1 MAIQFKEMR
10 PYLARN
16 VRISLCLEETYE
28 YFNYLLKSDIPN
40 KYGELYVYGV
50 GTADVE
56 FSRDVF
62 VEYDETKELNHCGEC
77 EDFPCKLAKSYA
89 YDEKQ
94 GDQGKRLEQCRC
106 WGKIK

>member
-1 MAIQFKEMR
+1 MAIQFKEIR

-28 YFNYLLKSDIPN
+28 YFNYLLKSDIPD
-40 KYGELYVYGV
+40 KCDELYVYGV

-62 VEYDETKELNHCGEC
+62 VEYDETKELNHS
-77 EDFPCKLAKSYA
+77 FTLYLPLKSF
-89 YDEKQ
+89 
-94 GDQGKRLEQCRC
+94 
-106 WGKIK
+106 

>member
-62 VEYDETKELNHCGEC
+62 VEYDETKELNHSFTLYPAIEIFLSKHPRDIQRSKGEYLLFK
-77 EDFPCKLAKSYA
+77 D
-89 YDEKQ
+89 
-94 GDQGKRLEQCRC
+94 
-106 WGKIK
+106 

>member
-1 MAIQFKEMR
+1 MNR
-10 PYLARN
+10 D
-16 VRISLCLEETYE
+16 V
-28 YFNYLLKSDIPN
+28 
-40 KYGELYVYGV
+40 ELYVVNVSLKARLGV
-50 GTADVE
+50 LDVLISNIL
-56 FSRDVF
+56 FGVKICPVKSCV
-62 VEYDETKELNHCGEC
+62 ETKELNHCGEC

>member
-1 MAIQFKEMR
+1 MNR
-10 PYLARN
+10 D
-16 VRISLCLEETYE
+16 V
-28 YFNYLLKSDIPN
+28 
-40 KYGELYVYGV
+40 ELYVVNVSLKARLGV
-50 GTADVE
+50 LDVLISNIL
-56 FSRDVF
+56 FGVKF
-62 VEYDETKELNHCGEC
+62 VRLNHCGEC